1 MKIWWFDVETT
12 GLDYEK
18 NDIISLACVIEVD
31 EEIKEEFKLNIQP
44 FNWDNIEQS
53 ALNVNKITREQLKTF
68 MKPKEALAKLKSYL
82 EKYVNPYDSSDK
94 FQPGGYN
101 NDFDIKFM
109 ANFFKKCEDKY
120 FGSWIDFHKID
131 IQSII
136 QFLHLKGYIYL
147 PNYRLE
153 TVENHFGIKI
163 DSHDAL
169 SDIKAT
175 REIAYKLLPRVNY
188 DETKN

>member
-12 GLDYEK
+12 GLNYEK
-18 NDIISLACVIEVD
+18 NDIISLACVIEIDGEV
-31 EEIKEEFKLNIQP
+31 KEKFKLNIQP
-44 FNWDNIEQS
+44 FDWENIEQS
-53 ALNVNKITREQLKTF
+53 ALNINKITKEQLKTF
-68 MKPKEALAKLKSYL
+68 MTPKQAHAKLKSYL
-82 EKYVNPYDSSDK
+82 EKYVDPYNSDDK

-120 FGSWIDFHKID
+120 FGSWIDFHKLD
-131 IQSII
+131 VQSII
-136 QFLHLKGYIYL
+136 QFLHLKGAINL

-153 TVENHFGIKI
+153 TVAKHFGITI

-175 REIAYKLLPRVNY
+175 REIAYKILPKINY
-188 DETKN
+188 QKGE